1 MKRIFS
7 FCILLLIVNLAALG
21 QQEPLY
27 TNYMFTQTVTV
38 PGFAGAS
45 GEINALFLNRSMFT
59 GFNSNNVDKDSE
71 TTETTSNSTV
81 GGNPVTSVFSAD
93 LPINLFGSK
102 SGLGISVTNDRL
114 GFEDNVNVDITY
126 AYHRSTQFSDFG
138 FGLTVG
144 FFNYSLSSTKWYVPS
159 DDEDDLWIQNDQIV
173 PGDVSLMT
181 TNIGFSGYIKTIDY
195 YLGFSA
201 KNLNSVELT
210 DDENVAF
217 SYLVPHYYLTG
228 AYNIKLPNP
237 LFELQ
242 PTFVCRTDLAAYQI
256 DLNATMHYNDKH
268 WFGAGVRGSTK
279 NISAISF
286 LAGTRLMNG
295 LMLHYAL
302 DINTGGFISSGFTS
316 HEVLVTYS
324 FNLNKKRDQKYRSVR
339 FL

>member
-27 TNYMFTQTVTV
+27 TNYMFTKTVTV

-45 GEINALFLNRSMFT
+45 GEINALFLNRSMFV
-59 GFNSNNVDKDSE
+59 GFNSNKADIDSE
-71 TTETTSNSTV
+71 PSESTPKTS

-102 SGLGISVTNDRL
+102 SGLGITLTNDRL

-138 FGLTVG
+138 FGLTFG
-144 FFNYSLSSTKWYVPS
+144 FFNYSLSSTEWYVPA
-159 DDEDDLWIQNDQIV
+159 DDEDDLWAQNDEIV

-181 TNIGFSGYIKTIDY
+181 ANVGFSGYFKTLDY

-201 KNLNSVELT
+201 KNLNSVELK
-210 DDENVAF
+210 DDQGKAF
-217 SYLVPHYYLTG
+217 SFLVPHYYLTG
-228 AYNIKLPNP
+228 AYNIELPNP

-242 PTFVCRTDLAAYQI
+242 PTFVCRTDLAATQVDI
-256 DLNATMHYNDKH
+256 NATMLYNDKH
-268 WFGAGVRGSTK
+268 WFGAGVRGFTK
-279 NISAISF
+279 NLSAMSF
-286 LAGTRLMNG
+286 LAGTQLMNG

-302 DINTGGFISSGFTS
+302 DINTGSFIGSGFTS